1 MTWYQMASLAQ
12 SGCGRWGRWLGR
24 VGTRLDV
31 ALEVLRLGTQKCIG
45 GLHGRMK
52 RGGPPVEKIRAAF
65 GREGLRV
72 SIIKDDPHAFDIISE
87 GLGRDLKLL
96 VAEGLQIAP
105 VGWVVSEGNADDRTI
120 TCFGLFGIQQGVSAQ
135 GDDCVLP
142 PMPVGC
148 SQDVEDRAAILRR
161 CGQICTGACC
171 P

>member
-1 MTWYQMASLAQ
+1 M
-12 SGCGRWGRWLGR
+12 
-24 VGTRLDV
+24 
-31 ALEVLRLGTQKCIG
+31 
-45 GLHGRMK
+45 
-52 RGGPPVEKIRAAF
+52 
-65 GREGLRV
+65 

-148 SQDVEDRAAILRR
+148 SKVVEGVGPPFSVVADKFVQVRVVPELNLQRPLSAGTFGHLSFIGVPHVEGSGQSHPLSIWIFDREADEPAAIVQRSGPEMFR
-161 CGQICTGACC
+161 CSLN
-171 P
+171 PVF